1 MAMGLDAGRA
11 VKKSLPRSHVL
22 LRPEDSTRSLLRP
35 EGSTRSRQACLHM
48 RPRDDDRQRK
58 KSDRRDTAGA
68 CFAPT
73 IRGICDAGATAV
85 VAAQERRASS
95 VDSESVTALHL
106 PVDSAFSLIA
116 AAPPAAPPP
125 SYRVFLS
132 RAFCSHGS
140 RSARDKRCRP
150 GCRSSHARAAPLLPL
165 PGGLGGHISVYESDA
180 HRIKSACCGGSA
192 AVDHPDPRARSFL

>member
-106 PVDSAFSLIA
+106 PVDSPFSLIA
-116 AAPPAAPPP
+116 AAPRPAAPPP
-125 SYRVFLS
+125 FLPGISLACILLS
-132 RAFCSHGS
+132 RLAVSK
-140 RSARDKRCRP
+140 RQEVSARVSELACARCAAAAAA
-150 GCRSSHARAAPLLPL
+150 GGAGRAHFGVRIRCAP
-165 PGGLGGHISVYESDA
+165 HKISVW
-180 HRIKSACCGGSA
+180 G
-192 AVDHPDPRARSFL
+192 